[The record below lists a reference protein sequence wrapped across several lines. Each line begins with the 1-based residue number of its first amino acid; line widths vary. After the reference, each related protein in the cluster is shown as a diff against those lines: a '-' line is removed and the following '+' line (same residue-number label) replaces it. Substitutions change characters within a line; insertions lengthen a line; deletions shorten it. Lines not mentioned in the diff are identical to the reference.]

1 MDGFFYS
8 MITSMIRD
16 RRLWLFGLCGLL
28 AFVIARWAIPT
39 GSAVAVVVKCGYW
52 VMLLNAV
59 LFGWALWR
67 LLRAESVT
75 WRPGKRDLWAL
86 ILVLAVG
93 SMWQAHEERGFKI
106 LADEVLLLGTS
117 MDLHYEREPT
127 YPIRATDVQGPFQ
140 VLQGVLDKRPFFFP
154 FLVSLVHDLTGYR
167 PTNPFYVNVVLG
179 FIFLGLIYV
188 IATKISGTRWAGSLA
203 VLLFG
208 GLPLMAQQAA
218 GGGFELLNLVMLLAV
233 LWLACRYAERPDT
246 ASMTALCLAVVL
258 LAQTRYE
265 SALFILPVGGLVIW
279 GWTRLGKIILPGSV
293 WLTPL
298 FLMPYV
304 LQNRQFDTN
313 SSLWELAGQGSGA
326 TTPFSLSYLPDNLGH
341 ALAFFFDTSG
351 YQPNSIF
358 FAVVG
363 LVALPL
369 FGIWMMR
376 ILRSARENSPT
387 DVAVAVFG
395 LGLLAVN
402 LLFMAYF
409 WGQFDHPVIRR
420 LSLSLHLGMVL
431 AVGIV
436 ISRWV
441 RWRPVWSV
449 ACAATV
455 IALFVQGL
463 PAMAKRS
470 YERDY
475 TPGVEMAW
483 RADFMSRQSEND
495 FLFIDQDSVFWIT
508 QHVAATPIKQAQLRR
523 EGLAYHLRNHSFS
536 AMYVFQRFSVD
547 EATGR
552 LTIDPEDD
560 LGPGFVCQPVEDRRI
575 ATLLIGRISKI
586 TAIED
591 EAGQVSR
598 AVDFVELATE
608 PPLTSE
614 QLDKAKAQ
622 YLENWIKQLP

>member
-1 MDGFFYS
+1 
-8 MITSMIRD
+8 
-16 RRLWLFGLCGLL
+16 
-28 AFVIARWAIPT
+28 
-39 GSAVAVVVKCGYW
+39 
-52 VMLLNAV
+52 
-59 LFGWALWR
+59 
-67 LLRAESVT
+67 
-75 WRPGKRDLWAL
+75 
-86 ILVLAVG
+86 
-93 SMWQAHEERGFKI
+93 
-106 LADEVLLLGTS
+106 
-117 MDLHYEREPT
+117 
-127 YPIRATDVQGPFQ
+127 
-140 VLQGVLDKRPFFFP
+140 
-154 FLVSLVHDLTGYR
+154 
-167 PTNPFYVNVVLG
+167 
-179 FIFLGLIYV
+179 
-188 IATKISGTRWAGSLA
+188 
-203 VLLFG
+203 
-208 GLPLMAQQAA
+208 
-218 GGGFELLNLVMLLAV
+218 
-233 LWLACRYAERPDT
+233 
-246 ASMTALCLAVVL
+246 
-258 LAQTRYE
+258 
-265 SALFILPVGGLVIW
+265 
-279 GWTRLGKIILPGSV
+279 
-293 WLTPL
+293 
-298 FLMPYV
+298 
-304 LQNRQFDTN
+304 
-313 SSLWELAGQGSGA
+313 
-326 TTPFSLSYLPDNLGH
+326 
-341 ALAFFFDTSG
+341 
-351 YQPNSIF
+351 
-358 FAVVG
+358 
-363 LVALPL
+363 
-369 FGIWMMR
+369 MR

-622 YLENWIKQLP
+622 YMENWIKQLP

>member
-1 MDGFFYS
+1 MGGFFYP
-8 MITSMIRD
+8 MILSFIRN
-16 RRLWLFGLCGLL
+16 RHLCLFGLIGLL
-28 AFVIARWAIPT
+28 AFVVARWGIPT
-39 GSAVAVVVKCGYW
+39 DAAIAVVVKSGYW
-52 VMLLNAV
+52 VLLVNVV

-67 LLRAESVT
+67 LLCAEPVS

-167 PTNPFYVNVVLG
+167 PTNPFYLNVVLG
-179 FIFLGLIYV
+179 FFFLGLIY
-188 IATKISGTRWAGSLA
+188 AMTTKLAGTAWAGSLS

-233 LWLACRYAERPDT
+233 LWLSCRYAERPD
-246 ASMTALCLAVVL
+246 AESMTALCLAVVL

-265 SALFILPVGGLVIW
+265 SALFILPVAALVVW
-279 GWTRLGKIILPGSV
+279 GWTRQGKVMLPGAV

-304 LQNRQFDTN
+304 LQNRQFETN
-313 SSLWELAGQGSGA
+313 TSLWELAGQGSGA
-326 TTPFSLSYLPDNLGH
+326 TAPFSLSYLPDNLGH

-363 LVALPL
+363 LVALPF
-369 FGIWMMR
+369 FGIWM
-376 ILRSARENSPT
+376 LRVLRAPRASSST
-387 DVAVAVFG
+387 DVAVAFFG

-420 LSLSLHLGMVL
+420 LSLPLHLGMAL
-431 AVGIV
+431 AICVV

-441 RWRPVWSV
+441 RWRPVWQV
-449 ACAATV
+449 VCAASV

-470 YERDY
+470 YEMEY
-475 TPGVEMAW
+475 TPGIEMAW
-483 RADFMSRQSEND
+483 RADFMERLPDRD

-508 QHVAATPIKQAQLRR
+508 RHVTATPIKQAQLRK

-536 AMYVFQRFSVD
+536 AMYVFQRFKVD
-547 EATGR
+547 EATGQ

-560 LGPGFVCQPVEDRRI
+560 LGSGFVCEPVEERRI

-586 TAIED
+586 TSIEESD
-591 EAGQVSR
+591 GRISP
-598 AVDFVELATE
+598 AVDFVEA
-608 PPLTSE
+608 TSE
-614 QLDKAKAQ
+614 PARTSAQLEEAKAQ